1 MRSEHKT
8 TADEFD
14 AFTRWRH
21 LLTSMQR
28 AGARKAIKARSHRK
42 DRRQARREPRATA
55 HDPLP

>member
-1 MRSEHKT
+1 MRSEHRP

-28 AGARKAIKARSHRK
+28 ARVRKAIKARSRRK
-42 DRRQARREPRATA
+42 DRRARRESRATSQ
-55 HDPLP
+55 DF